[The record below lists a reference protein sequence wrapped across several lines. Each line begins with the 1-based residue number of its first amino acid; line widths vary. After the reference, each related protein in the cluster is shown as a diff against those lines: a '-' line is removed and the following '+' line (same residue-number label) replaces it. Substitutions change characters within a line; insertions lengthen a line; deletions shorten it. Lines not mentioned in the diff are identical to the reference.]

1 MLTAYMPIINTAR
14 AQDLSDLQATRA
26 ASAAMRSIA
35 RGETRDR
42 WAHLV
47 PRAFQARDEQQ
58 PIFYFY
64 TTRSLE

>member
-1 MLTAYMPIINTAR
+1 MLTAYMSTMNIAR

-42 WAHLV
+42 WAHPV
-47 PRAFQARDEQQ
+47 PRALQARDKQQ
-58 PIFYFY
+58 LIFYCY
-64 TTRSLE
+64 ITRSLK